1 MNSSGFRIHRL
12 PQTQRS
18 CLSSVWGWLFA
29 VLYDFAFLLEIDLH
43 VEYYTPVSSMCPSNE
58 SVLVIFFIF
67 FFLSLIGCFRLNAD
81 MTATDNLV
89 TDLLLPPKFSYT
101 FLFEPLLGTDRN
113 HPGCPRVTTGVG
125 GAAGAEFAQLKH
137 HFQR

>member
-1 MNSSGFRIHRL
+1 MLNITLLSLPCVPLMNL
-12 PQTQRS
+12 Y
-18 CLSSVWGWLFA
+18 WLF
-29 VLYDFAFLLEIDLH
+29 F
-43 VEYYTPVSSMCPSNE
+43 S
-58 SVLVIFFIF
+58 FI

-89 TDLLLPPKFSYT
+89 TDFLLPPKFSYT

-113 HPGCPRVTTGVG
+113 HPGCPRVTTGGG